1 MVTGGNNSQ
10 EANLLY
16 AALLRSQRGTS
27 TLCPWGLLWDDSAL
41 PLPADRR
48 WGMPSNWALKMQGLD
63 SVLPSL
69 VPWLMLKK
77 EMGMNVAK
85 I

>member
-1 MVTGGNNSQ
+1 MR

-16 AALLRSQRGTS
+16 AALLRSQRGAS
-27 TLCPWGLLWDDSAL
+27 TLCPWGLCWDDSAF

-48 WGMPSNWALKMQGLD
+48 WGMPSNWDLKTQGLD
-63 SVLPSL
+63 SVLLGGLLPSL
-69 VPWLMLKK
+69 VPWLMLKR
-77 EMGMNVAK
+77 EMGMNTAK